1 MSPVIA
7 VFSTQA
13 PSHFRLVLPVIA
25 GLAGRGADVRVFTHA
40 RFEPEVARAGAT
52 LVDVFTR
59 FPQEAADETST
70 PIGTRF
76 VSHAGCF
83 ARAVAEEAQRHR
95 PSLVVGETFSVLGRA
110 VATLLGLPWIN
121 VSAGHDLDGER
132 IVRQMQTDPRVKL
145 APECLR
151 AVEALR
157 PILPD
162 ASPFAYV
169 TPMSSVL
176 NIYPEPP
183 AFLDLEQRRK
193 FEPLAFFGSLLP
205 VDEVP
210 AAEGRSRY
218 FAGDGRLKL
227 YVCFGTIVWYPFEAH
242 ALSALKVISGF
253 AAGRPDIDAL
263 VSLGTDRIGAED
275 RAALAAPNVRV
286 VEYLDQWAALAEAD
300 AFITHH
306 GLNST
311 HEAIFHRV
319 PMLSYPFF
327 WDQPALADRCRQLGI
342 AAPLAD
348 TPRGP
353 LDDARIAATLEALLG
368 DRALPS
374 RLQAARQ
381 LELDVIAGRE
391 AVLDRILALAE
402 GDRTPVLDG
411 VV

>member
-13 PSHFRLVLPVIA
+13 PSHFRLVLPVVA
-25 GLAGRGADVRVFTHA
+25 GLARRGADVRVFTHA
-40 RFEPEVARAGAT
+40 QFEPEVSRAGAT
-52 LVDVFTR
+52 LVDVFAP

-70 PIGTRF
+70 PIAVRF

-83 ARAVAEEAQRHR
+83 ARAVAEEAARHR
-95 PSLVVGETFSVLGRA
+95 PALVIGETFSVLGRA
-110 VATLLGLPWIN
+110 VAALLGVPWIN

-132 IVRQMQTDPRVKL
+132 ILRQMQTDPRVKL

-157 PILPD
+157 TILPD
-162 ASPFAYV
+162 ASPFAYA
-169 TPMSSVL
+169 TPTSPVL

-183 AFLDLEQRRK
+183 AFLDVEQRRK
-193 FEPLAFFGSLLP
+193 FEPLAFFGSLPAL
-205 VDEVP
+205 DEASP
-210 AAEGRSRY
+210 APAQGR
-218 FAGDGRLKL
+218 FFVGGGRLKL
-227 YVCFGTIVWYPFEAH
+227 YVCFGTVVWYPFEAQ
-242 ALSALKVISGF
+242 ALAALDVISRF
-253 AAGRPDIDAL
+253 VAGRRDIEAFI
-263 VSLGTDRIGAED
+263 SLGTDRVGTA
-275 RAALAAPNVRV
+275 RAALARPNVRV
-286 VEYLDQWAALAEAD
+286 EEYVDQWAVLQEAD
-300 AFITHH
+300 AFVTHH

-327 WDQPALADRCRQLGI
+327 WDQPSLAAKCRQLGI

-348 TPRGP
+348 APREAIMEG
-353 LDDARIAATLEALLG
+353 RIAAALDELLG
-368 DRALPS
+368 DPALPG

-381 LELDVIAGRE
+381 HELDVIAARDT
-391 AVLDRILALAE
+391 VLDRILALAD
-402 GDRTPVLDG
+402 GDRALVLDG